1 LRKARRVDLLAEHA
15 GPRELQRR
23 RAVLTAVVAP
33 TPPWV
38 VACHRPCLCVARPL
52 GVDDIASV
60 AVLGEGPIWRT
71 REGE

>member
-1 LRKARRVDLLAEHA
+1 LRKARRVDLLAAHA
-15 GPRELQRR
+15 GPRGLRRR

-38 VACHRPCLCVARPL
+38 VACRRPCLCVARPP